1 MSPIDND
8 PGEAF
13 SPTIYTIGHGVRD
26 FDEFVELLLA
36 HSISV
41 LVDLRTSPWSKFAPQ
56 FNQSLVRDSLG
67 ASGVRYVFMG
77 DNLGGRP
84 DGSEFYDPDGRV
96 RYDKLALSES
106 FLEGIKTLEDK
117 RLTHTIA
124 VFCSEADYLECHR
137 YLLVGEVLSER
148 GAHVLHIDKAGA
160 IREHTSIFADE
171 VNTLFEMEEKPE
183 WKSKRSVRRGQPEEH

>member
-96 RYDKLALSES
+96 RYDKLALPKLP
-106 FLEGIKTLEDK
+106 FDQTCPL
-117 RLTHTIA
+117 
-124 VFCSEADYLECHR
+124 
-137 YLLVGEVLSER
+137 
-148 GAHVLHIDKAGA
+148 
-160 IREHTSIFADE
+160 
-171 VNTLFEMEEKPE
+171 
-183 WKSKRSVRRGQPEEH
+183 